1 MSSQKL
7 FGKAVREIRD
17 AQGSMWTGGPILVIE
32 DEPSVIAFLRAALER
47 RGYAVEGA
55 LSGSEGLKRLNAGR
69 YAGVISD
76 IRMPG
81 AVNGAEVHA
90 WIQKNRPELRSRI
103 ILISGDT
110 ANMETQTLL
119 AQTGTPCIEKPF
131 RVQHLLSVVEKTF
144 GKP

>member
-1 MSSQKL
+1 MSLQATL
-7 FGKAVREIRD
+7 F
-17 AQGSMWTGGPILVIE
+17 SGGPILVIE

-47 RGYAVEGA
+47 KGYSVDDAASGA
-55 LSGSEGLKRLNAGR
+55 EGLDRLSKGS

-90 WIQKNRPELRSRI
+90 WIQKNKPELKSRI

-110 ANMETQTLL
+110 ANSETQALL
-119 AQTGTPCIEKPF
+119 ARSGTPCIEKPF
-131 RVQHLLSVVEKTF
+131 RVQQLITIVEKTF

>member
-1 MSSQKL
+1 MSAHPALSTKL
-7 FGKAVREIRD
+7 
-17 AQGSMWTGGPILVIE
+17 PILLIE

-47 RGYAVEGA
+47 HGYAVVDA
-55 LSGSEGLKRLNAGR
+55 ASGEEGLKRLSKGR

-81 AVNGAEVHA
+81 AVNGAEVHD
-90 WIQKNRPELRSRI
+90 WIQKNRPELKSRI

-110 ANMETQTLL
+110 ANSQTQTFL
-119 AQTGTPCIEKPF
+119 AQSGTPCIEKPF
-131 RVQHLLSVVEKTF
+131 RVQQLIATVEKTF

>member
-1 MSSQKL
+1 MS
-7 FGKAVREIRD
+7 
-17 AQGSMWTGGPILVIE
+17 AQAAISASGPILLIE

-47 RGYAVEGA
+47 KGYAVVNASSGEQGLQQ
-55 LSGSEGLKRLNAGR
+55 LSSGQ

-90 WIQKNRPELRSRI
+90 WIQKNRPELKARI

-110 ANMETQTLL
+110 ANSETQAFL
-119 AQTGTPCIEKPF
+119 ARSGTPCIEKPF
-131 RVQHLLSVVEKTF
+131 RVQQLISLVEKTF

>member
-1 MSSQKL
+1 MS
-7 FGKAVREIRD
+7 
-17 AQGSMWTGGPILVIE
+17 AQPALSAKRPILLIE

-47 RGYAVEGA
+47 RGYSVVDAS
-55 LSGSEGLKRLNAGR
+55 SGEDGLKLLSSGK

-81 AVNGAEVHA
+81 AVNGAEVHE
-90 WIQKNRPELRSRI
+90 WIRKNRPELKSRV

-110 ANMETQTLL
+110 ANSETQAFL
-119 AQTGTPCIEKPF
+119 AQSGTPCIEKPF
-131 RVQHLLSVVEKTF
+131 RVQQLITAVEKTF

>member
-1 MSSQKL
+1 MSAYPALSTKL
-7 FGKAVREIRD
+7 
-17 AQGSMWTGGPILVIE
+17 PILLIE

-47 RGYAVEGA
+47 RGYAVVDAG
-55 LSGSEGLKRLNAGR
+55 SGEEGLKRLSKGR

-81 AVNGAEVHA
+81 AVNGAEVHD
-90 WIQKNRPELRSRI
+90 WILKNRPELKSRI

-110 ANMETQTLL
+110 ANSETQTFL
-119 AQTGTPCIEKPF
+119 AQSGTPCIEKPF
-131 RVQHLLSVVEKTF
+131 RVQQLIATVQKTF